1 MVRSDGAGFG
11 GSWAAVA
18 KSLVVSSLC
27 LVTMA
32 ACAGLPS
39 SDDGAFGDR
48 TSGDWSF
55 NGGADGAPSRFLRE
69 DGRTSVPLR
78 AESLLGLDGA
88 GLVRPL
94 GKPDA
99 FRREQPAEIWQYSS
113 DGCVL
118 DIVLYQKDGPA
129 RVVYME
135 ARSREADALPVE
147 RCLAR
152 LSHPAAPRTS

>member
-1 MVRSDGAGFG
+1 MVRADGAGSG
-11 GSWAAVA
+11 GPWMAVA
-18 KSLVVSSLC
+18 KSLVAASL
-27 LVTMA
+27 LLATLA

-39 SDDGAFGDR
+39 GEGASFSDGTDGPR
-48 TSGDWSF
+48 SG
-55 NGGADGAPSRFLRE
+55 FLRE

-88 GLVRPL
+88 GLVRTL

-152 LSHPAAPRTS
+152 LGHPAAPRTS